1 MKNKVRRNLKKNNK
15 FNYKK
20 HWLIFVGGRDFT
32 VDETTH
38 EQDIENF
45 KAFEKLREDAWLWL
59 LEKSKE
65 IKENDIEKKEQE
77 K

>member
-20 HWLIFVGGRDFT
+20 HWLIFVDGRDFT
-32 VDETTH
+32 VDETTP

-45 KAFEKLREDAWLWL
+45 KAWEKLLEDFQTHEIEGRL
-59 LEKSKE
+59 LKMINESDD
-65 IKENDIEKKEQE
+65 NDR
-77 K
+77 